1 MRALLGAPASSVPLV
16 GTAEEGEGRPEQD
29 QQVGLPVVV
38 ADVPEVELDPLG
50 PRQLRA
56 AMDLRPTGDPGLH
69 VEAVQLL
76 VVVLVDLVAE
86 GRSRPDDRHV
96 AADDVPELRQLVDAQ
111 PTKDPACLRDPR
123 VAPVDRVPR
132 ALLFGADDHCTKLQ
146 QLEVGAVL
154 ADADLLVEHGASVL
168 ELHRNRAER
177 QQRGRDD
184 EPEAGNGDVEHA
196 VHARDRSVQLR
207 RACLEPRNL
216 EPDRLASR
224 GLRLKALIQARLDV
238 VGVLVAFIV
247 AWAVLMT
254 RGAGPDASDVVL
266 YHTYGEALRH
276 GHVPYRDFAFEYPP
290 GALVAFGLPALVG
303 AGLHAYRIA
312 FEVLM
317 GACGVGVIVASAFSL
332 ARLRERAL
340 GPTGFIAAGTVALG
354 PIALGHFDLLPA
366 FLLSAGLAA
375 LLWDKRLLSAVFLGL
390 AIATKLYAL
399 VLVPIAVIW
408 VWRTFGRRSSLVWLG
423 AVIATIAAC
432 FLPFVIA
439 APGAVFSSVNGQASR
454 PLQVESS
461 GGALLMAAHQL
472 FSLPIGIVF
481 SHSSANLGG
490 ASATAVAT
498 ASVVA
503 ELLLL
508 LFVWHRFA
516 RMPLDRRLLV
526 RSATAAVLTFVVL
539 GKVFSPQ
546 FLLWLIPLVPLV
558 GGTLATAG
566 SALLAL
572 ALVLTRAYFPGRW
585 VEVLRLESLP
595 TWFLVGRDLVLL
607 GLLAA
612 VVAALATQSASP
624 ESPGRAHRR

>member
-1 MRALLGAPASSVPLV
+1 
-16 GTAEEGEGRPEQD
+16 
-29 QQVGLPVVV
+29 
-38 ADVPEVELDPLG
+38 
-50 PRQLRA
+50 
-56 AMDLRPTGDPGLH
+56 
-69 VEAVQLL
+69 
-76 VVVLVDLVAE
+76 
-86 GRSRPDDRHV
+86 
-96 AADDVPELRQLVDAQ
+96 
-111 PTKDPACLRDPR
+111 
-123 VAPVDRVPR
+123 
-132 ALLFGADDHCTKLQ
+132 
-146 QLEVGAVL
+146 
-154 ADADLLVEHGASVL
+154 
-168 ELHRNRAER
+168 
-177 QQRGRDD
+177 
-184 EPEAGNGDVEHA
+184 
-196 VHARDRSVQLR
+196 
-207 RACLEPRNL
+207 
-216 EPDRLASR
+216 
-224 GLRLKALIQARLDV
+224 LKAPIQARLDV
-238 VGVLVAFIV
+238 VVVVLAFIV
-247 AWAVLMT
+247 AWAVLMSMKT
-254 RGAGPDASDVVL
+254 VPNASDVAL
-266 YHTYGEALRH
+266 YHTYGEALH
-276 GHVPYRDFAFEYPP
+276 GGHVPYRDFAFEYPP

-303 AGLHAYRIA
+303 PGFHAYRIA

-317 GACGVGVIVASAFSL
+317 GACGVGVIVASSFAL
-332 ARLRERAL
+332 VRLRQRGL
-340 GPTGFIAAGTVALG
+340 GPTAFIAAGTVALG
-354 PIALGHFDLLPA
+354 PIALGHFDLWPA

-375 LLWDKRLLSAVFLGL
+375 LLWDRRLLSAVFLGF

-408 VWRTFGRRSSLVWLG
+408 VWRTFGRRSALSWLG
-423 AVIATIAAC
+423 AAIATVAAC

-439 APGAVFSSVNGQASR
+439 APGAVFSSINGQASR

-490 ASATAVAT
+490 ISATAVAT

-516 RMPLDRRLLV
+516 RLPLDQRLLV
-526 RSATAAVLTFVVL
+526 RSSTAAVLTFVVL

-558 GGTLATAG
+558 GSTLASAG

-585 VEVLRLESLP
+585 VDVLRLESLP

-612 VVAALATQSASP
+612 VVAALATQSPSATSP
-624 ESPGRAHRR
+624 RRADPR